1 MRDSPRL
8 RARFKPRSSSGEC
21 RTPAVP
27 CCALAPPYAL
37 TPARGRCHRLVPFYT
52 RLGGSL
58 RTDHAVA
65 GGGATLFLLRLEAP
79 SGPATSR
86 GAPSPGRFSAS
97 EMQRPPPEGG
107 VSPEAQWESLAALV
121 EAQLH
126 VRPTAEQVAWL
137 THGCA
142 CACEACQHVHVR
154 HASMCM

>member
-1 MRDSPRL
+1 MSVAPLQSPAAPSPR
-8 RARFKPRSSSGEC
+8 
-21 RTPAVP
+21 
-27 CCALAPPYAL
+27 PPPSRL
-37 TPARGRCHRLVPFYT
+37 ARGRRHRLVPFYT

-97 EMQRPPPEGG
+97 ETQRAPPEGG
-107 VSPEAQWESLAALV
+107 VSPEAQWESLASLV

-126 VRPTAEQVAWL
+126 VRPTAEQVARL
-137 THGCA
+137 NPCMSMPMSMSMCA
-142 CACEACQHVHVR
+142 CTLHVHA
-154 HASMCM
+154 HARCMCICTCACPSCA